1 MAIDLDK
8 FATARM
14 WCYGDDESHEQE
26 KIKSAEFLPGQRCA
40 DGGIGLQ
47 SFSSWSGLA

>member
-26 KIKSAEFLPGQRCA
+26 QIKSAEVLPENNDA
-40 DGGIGLQ
+40 
-47 SFSSWSGLA
+47 SMVE